1 LENKDRQRE
10 VEDAMRIVL
19 RPLASPLPL
28 AFFAF
33 GSGSALQSALQFGLI
48 PPEEASIL
56 ALVLG
61 AFVFPPLAVAA
72 IFAFLTREGL
82 GATALGL
89 ISFSWLSTAIVLYA
103 SPPPAI
109 SSVLGVL
116 SLTVAVILLLLGIT
130 AVFGKPILAG
140 FIVLAV
146 ARYSLNGIYELT
158 EMAGTQSASGYLGL
172 VIFAASLYG
181 GLAFGLE
188 DVQHKTV
195 LPLGRRGEALQ
206 AFEGDL
212 SEQVG
217 PVEQEAGVR
226 KQL

>member
-1 LENKDRQRE
+1 L
-10 VEDAMRIVL
+10 
-19 RPLASPLPL
+19 
-28 AFFAF
+28 
-33 GSGSALQSALQFGLI
+33 
-48 PPEEASIL
+48 
-56 ALVLG
+56 
-61 AFVFPPLAVAA
+61 
-72 IFAFLTREGL
+72 
-82 GATALGL
+82 
-89 ISFSWLSTAIVLYA
+89 
-103 SPPPAI
+103 
-109 SSVLGVL
+109 
-116 SLTVAVILLLLGIT
+116 AVILLLLGIT

-140 FIVLAV
+140 FILLAV

-158 EMAGTQSASGYLGL
+158 EMAGAQTASGYLGL
-172 VIFAASLYG
+172 AIFAASLYG

>member
-1 LENKDRQRE
+1 
-10 VEDAMRIVL
+10 
-19 RPLASPLPL
+19 
-28 AFFAF
+28 
-33 GSGSALQSALQFGLI
+33 LQLGLI
-48 PPEEASIL
+48 PPEEGSIL

-72 IFAFLTREGL
+72 ILAFLTREGL

-89 ISFSWLSTAIVLYA
+89 ISFSWLSTAIILYA
-103 SPPPAI
+103 SPPPAT
-109 SSVLGVL
+109 SNVLGIL
-116 SLTVAVILLLLGIT
+116 SLIVAVILLLLSIT

-140 FIVLAV
+140 FILLAV

-158 EMAGTQSASGYLGL
+158 EMAGVQTASGYLGL

>member
-1 LENKDRQRE
+1 MDERDPQKKIE
-10 VEDAMRIVL
+10 GMTRIVL
-19 RPLASPLPL
+19 RPLVSPLPL

-33 GSGSALQSALQFGLI
+33 GAGSLMLSGLQLGLI
-48 PPEEASIL
+48 PASETRSV
-56 ALVLG
+56 ALVQA

-72 IFAFLTREGL
+72 ILAFLTREGL

-89 ISFSWLSTAIVLYA
+89 ISFSWLSTAIILYA
-103 SPPPAI
+103 SPPPAT
-109 SSVLGVL
+109 SNVLGVL
-116 SLTVAVILLLLGIT
+116 SLIVAVILLLLGIT

-140 FIVLAV
+140 FILLAV

-158 EMAGTQSASGYLGL
+158 EMAGAQTASGYLGL